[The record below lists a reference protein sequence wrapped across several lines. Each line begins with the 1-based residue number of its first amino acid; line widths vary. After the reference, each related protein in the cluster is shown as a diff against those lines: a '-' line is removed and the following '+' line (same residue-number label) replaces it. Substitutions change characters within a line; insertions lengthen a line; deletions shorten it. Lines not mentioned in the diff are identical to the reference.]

1 MTRYAYVNV
10 ENREIIEIC
19 DALPTSWKNY
29 SNFNLMDAEGLKQLG
44 WLPIVEPGEPPE
56 IDRFLDRITT
66 RYDIGEDAV
75 YCLYV
80 IEPLDPESVADKR
93 QVYMDRLRLQR
104 NYLLQLSDWTVLPDM
119 IEMKG
124 ETWKS
129 QWVTY
134 RQQLRDFTST
144 FDALDLSEFPTF
156 ENISWPTP
164 PSA

>member
-19 DALPTSWKNY
+19 DSLPTSWKNY

-80 IEPLDPESVADKR
+80 IEPLDSESVADKR